1 MRASNFS
8 IQEKDSEKS
17 IMSNQRFIESQA
29 MKSSNG
35 PLMGVALVNAMR
47 DHIKGTPDRADLIE
61 AAKAKL
67 QNGVHPATGDE
78 IAEAFL
84 SDLS

>member
-1 MRASNFS
+1 
-8 IQEKDSEKS
+8 
-17 IMSNQRFIESQA
+17 
-29 MKSSNG
+29 
-35 PLMGVALVNAMR
+35 MGVALVNAMR